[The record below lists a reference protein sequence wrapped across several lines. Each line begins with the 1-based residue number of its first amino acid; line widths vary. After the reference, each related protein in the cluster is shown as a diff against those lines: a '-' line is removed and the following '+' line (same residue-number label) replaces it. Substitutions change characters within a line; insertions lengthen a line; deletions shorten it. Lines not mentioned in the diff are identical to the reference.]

1 MKVRVVLMTENDE
14 HICEPY
20 SDEDLQKITKQ
31 AWDTIATWFTT
42 KFEDKVSVEKVEIVE
57 R

>member
-31 AWDTIATWFTT
+31 AWDMIATWFTT